1 MPDKEKRETN
11 SKPAVRWYREPNRNA
26 VRAAVAGAI
35 GVLPV
40 FFMVVTNWAPRWND
54 SWMRSTFAGFRKS
67 FGMGTKL
74 DERVKLLV
82 LPKGMSIVGA
92 PDRNGKADAVA
103 FLRGMNRTGVRAVLI
118 DLPEF
123 DADAAFPA
131 DRVLRE
137 AQTMDD
143 RIIVAYDQLPTA
155 QGRQLA
161 GAKQARRVYRAGHTR
176 LENDQ
181 LYPAFVDVSADASFA
196 AAPLLVSRTLAWK
209 DGVLAIDRQRV
220 PLDDSKR
227 MIVYPPTRS
236 TLAKHLVATPE
247 AATKLLVQG
256 EPMSG
261 MTADSVVIVT
271 EEAQKGTGQ
280 PSDRAVA
287 MATVASHVLNGRWT
301 TPATGEFIFVLLL
314 AGIGVAIAYYLSGV
328 KLAAAIGGFTFLT
341 MILTTAMLSVFGIE
355 HYLLCLAAA
364 ALFPA
369 SAVAAD
375 RELRRY
381 FTLTRLRENLEGS
394 LDDQALAK
402 IAARPDKLDLAPKER
417 MATVLRVGLFDFAR
431 LLESTT
437 ARESFDEARELLAII
452 GDIAREHHAYVDRF
466 TGEHLYCYFGLPFAG
481 EKTVW
486 DHAEWAVRCAR
497 AMHKAVAKRNAAL
510 TDENRPVFPLRIGI
524 SSDAV
529 HVGDLAGNRR
539 IEVGVI
545 GRAVTWAAA
554 LENVCEPHSVL
565 ISSKTRELLEESL
578 SKELKLHAR
587 ALPANEYL
595 PKQAFEFDPFADAP
609 QLRKAVDTAYRN
621 YVGRKRGFPRIPVP
635 ADATFK
641 ISTDKG
647 AARIVDFSVGGI
659 ALEMDQSFAQGVSVR
674 IGFEASG
681 QGLASH
687 LKPLKLDSVD
697 CEVRWGK
704 PSGSKFLLGVQVKG
718 IDQERQELLKLL
730 LETFVDELPRSS
742 AKKAA

>member
-1 MPDKEKRETN
+1 MPDKEKLETN
-11 SKPAVRWYREPNRNA
+11 QKPAVRWYREPNRNA
-26 VRAAVAGAI
+26 VRAATAGAI

-40 FFMVVTNWAPRWND
+40 LVAVMTHWAPRWND
-54 SWMRSTFAGFRKS
+54 AWMRSTFATFRTT

-74 DERVKLLV
+74 DERVRLLV
-82 LPKGMSIVGA
+82 LPKGTSITVEK
-92 PDRNGKADAVA
+92 NGKADAVA
-103 FLRGMNRTGVRAVLI
+103 FLRGMNRTGVRAVVI
-118 DLPEF
+118 DLPNF
-123 DADAAFPA
+123 DADQAFPTE
-131 DRVLRE
+131 RVLRE

-143 RIIVAYDQLPTA
+143 RIVVAYDQLPTA
-155 QGRQLA
+155 TSG
-161 GAKQARRVYRAGHTR
+161 KKEARRVYRAGHTR
-176 LENDQ
+176 IENGQ
-181 LYPAFVDVSADASFA
+181 LYPAFVDATENASFA

-209 DGVLAIDRQRV
+209 EGVLAIDRQTV
-220 PLDDSKR
+220 PLDGDKR
-227 MIVYPPTRS
+227 MIFYPPSRA
-236 TLAKHLVATPE
+236 TLDKHLVPTPD
-247 AATKLLVQG
+247 AVLKLLTQG

-261 MTADSVVIVT
+261 MVNDAVVIVT
-271 EEAQKGTGQ
+271 EEARPGTGE

-301 TPATGEFIFVLLL
+301 TPATGEFIFVVLL
-314 AGIGVAIAYYLSGV
+314 AAIGIAIAYFLQGAT
-328 KLAAAIGGFTFLT
+328 LAGAIGGFTFLT
-341 MILTTAMLSVFGIE
+341 MFLTTALLSVFGIE
-355 HYLLCLAAA
+355 HYFLCLAAA
-364 ALFPA
+364 ALLPA

-402 IAARPDKLDLAPKER
+402 IAAHPDKLDLAPKER
-417 MATVLRVGLFDFAR
+417 MATVLRVGLYDFAR

-437 ARESFDEARELLAII
+437 ARESFDEAKELLAII
-452 GDIAREHHAYVDRF
+452 GDVAREHHAYVDRF

-481 EKTVW
+481 EKTTW

-497 AMHKAVAKRNAAL
+497 AMHKAVAKRNAAIS
-510 TDENRPVFPLRIGI
+510 DENRPVFPLRIGI

-545 GRAVTWAAA
+545 GRAVTWASA
-554 LENVCEPHSVL
+554 LEQVCEPHGVL
-565 ISSKTRELLEESL
+565 VSSKTRELLEDDL
-578 SKELKLHAR
+578 SKELNLHAR
-587 ALPANEYL
+587 ALPASEYL

-609 QLRKAVDTAYRN
+609 QLKKAVDSAYRN
-621 YVGRKRGFPRIPVP
+621 FVGRKRGFPRIPVP

-647 AARIVDFSVGGI
+647 DARIVDFSVGGI
-659 ALEMDQSFAQGVSVR
+659 ALEMDQSFAQGVQVR

-704 PSGSKFLLGVQVKG
+704 PAGNKFLLGVQVKG
-718 IDQERQELLKLL
+718 LDQEHQELLKLL
-730 LETFVDELPRSS
+730 LETFVEELPRTGS
-742 AKKAA
+742 KKAA